1 MRPARRHSA
10 TRLASKNK
18 ENNQQDVVAR
28 NPLPPPA
35 SLCDRVLS
43 TPSFLL
49 LVLAIAVALVDSGTC
64 ICTCTCTCTCACA
77 CTTGTET
84 PEKQP
89 VTHSTP
95 QPLHHYPHSV
105 LLSSFPS
112 IIYPSSYII
121 VRPPPPHSPSLAP
134 SPYSCHP
141 HLPTR
146 LPQYIMKPN
155 TPLPDS

>member
-49 LVLAIAVALVDSGTC
+49 LVLALALGF
-64 ICTCTCTCTCACA
+64 
-77 CTTGTET
+77 
-84 PEKQP
+84 
-89 VTHSTP
+89 
-95 QPLHHYPHSV
+95 V
-105 LLSSFPS
+105 L
-112 IIYPSSYII
+112 
-121 VRPPPPHSPSLAP
+121 VLA
-134 SPYSCHP
+134 
-141 HLPTR
+141 LAFV
-146 LPQYIMKPN
+146 LVFA
-155 TPLPDS
+155 LALALALA

>member
-49 LVLAIAVALVDSGTC
+49 LVLAIAVALV
-64 ICTCTCTCTCACA
+64 
-77 CTTGTET
+77 
-84 PEKQP
+84 
-89 VTHSTP
+89 
-95 QPLHHYPHSV
+95 LV
-105 LLSSFPS
+105 LA
-112 IIYPSSYII
+112 
-121 VRPPPPHSPSLAP
+121 LA
-134 SPYSCHP
+134 
-141 HLPTR
+141 LAFV
-146 LPQYIMKPN
+146 LVFA
-155 TPLPDS
+155 LALALALA